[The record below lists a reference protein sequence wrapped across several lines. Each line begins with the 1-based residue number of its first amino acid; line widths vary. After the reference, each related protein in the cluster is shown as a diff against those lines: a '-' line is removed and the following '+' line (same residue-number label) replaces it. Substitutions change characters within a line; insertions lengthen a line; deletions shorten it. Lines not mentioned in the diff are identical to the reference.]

1 MIGVY
6 WVGWSLNPDE
16 KRNKDLQSSEIIK
29 ESFVSEN
36 ASIQHREMFSET
48 NLQVNAQ
55 GDLFRLSEWAAYII
69 EESKNSHI
77 VLMDDYQ
84 LE

>member
-1 MIGVY
+1 
-6 WVGWSLNPDE
+6 
-16 KRNKDLQSSEIIK
+16 
-29 ESFVSEN
+29 
-36 ASIQHREMFSET
+36 MFSET